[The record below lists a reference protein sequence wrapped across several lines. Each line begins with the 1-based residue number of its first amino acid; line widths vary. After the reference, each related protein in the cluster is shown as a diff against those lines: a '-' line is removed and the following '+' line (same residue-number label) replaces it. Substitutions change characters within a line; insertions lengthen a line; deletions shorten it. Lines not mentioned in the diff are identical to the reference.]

1 MLRRMRVALGFALMT
16 IGALGTV
23 VGMARASQGA
33 GGRSNRP
40 LAPRSESRL
49 ISRRSPGSRPSHV
62 DGPRERERP
71 ISGGGGPQS
80 TAAGPG
86 IPGRGGLRAAVE
98 SRMQQ
103 LVAEQLGVDIE
114 QLAPE
119 VSLTDDLAADSL
131 DLLELAL
138 VLESEFTIAL
148 PQRRVGQIRTYRDLV
163 DAVMASSNGRQRRER
178 LTSRPLSVK
187 SRVVSAWDQ
196 SASLERGGELTPY
209 AMEVIAEDAARAG
222 RGARLEVTMP
232 ASVDDLDLAVVREE
246 LAHLGRRGVEVRVRR
261 DVGAGE
267 ES

>member
-16 IGALGTV
+16 IGALGTA
-23 VGMARASQGA
+23 VGTARSSQGA
-33 GGRSNRP
+33 GTRSNRP
-40 LAPRSESRL
+40 LVPPSESRRPP
-49 ISRRSPGSRPSHV
+49 SSRPSRIE
-62 DGPRERERP
+62 GPREPERP
-71 ISGGGGPQS
+71 IPGAEWSQKTVPGPE
-80 TAAGPG
+80 

-103 LVAEQLGVDIE
+103 LVAEQLGVDTE

-138 VLESEFTIAL
+138 VLESEFTVAL

-163 DAVMASSNGRQRRER
+163 DAVMASADGRQWRER
-178 LTSRPLSVK
+178 LTSRPLAVK
-187 SRVVSAWDQ
+187 SRVVSARDQ
-196 SASLERGGELTPY
+196 SASLERAGELTPY

-232 ASVDDLDLAVVREE
+232 ASADDLDLAVVREE

>member
-1 MLRRMRVALGFALMT
+1 MLRRMRVALGFVLAT
-16 IGALGTV
+16 IGALGMA
-23 VGMARASQGA
+23 VGTTRAGQGA
-33 GGRSNRP
+33 GTTSNRP
-40 LAPRSESRL
+40 LFPPSESRRPP
-49 ISRRSPGSRPSHV
+49 SSRPSRIEA
-62 DGPRERERP
+62 REPERP
-71 ISGGGGPQS
+71 I
-80 TAAGPG
+80 PG
-86 IPGRGGLRAAVE
+86 VRAAVE

-148 PQRRVGQIRTYRDLV
+148 PLRRVGQIRTYRDLV
-163 DAVMASSNGRQRRER
+163 DAVMASSNGRKWRER
-178 LTSRPLSVK
+178 LTSRRLSVK

-196 SASLERGGELTPY
+196 SSLERGGELTPY

-232 ASVDDLDLAVVREE
+232 ASVDDLDLAVLREE

>member
-1 MLRRMRVALGFALMT
+1 MLQRMRVVLGFALMVM
-16 IGALGTV
+16 GALGTL
-23 VGMARASQGA
+23 A
-33 GGRSNRP
+33 GPVQSKQRRETRSNRP
-40 LAPRSESRL
+40 LAPRSASARY
-49 ISRRSPGSRPSHV
+49 RPG
-62 DGPRERERP
+62 GEL
-71 ISGGGGPQS
+71 
-80 TAAGPG
+80 AAGLG
-86 IPGRGGLRAAVE
+86 IGVSEQAGPTRGGDASGEPRVLEDGGLRAAVE
-98 SRMQQ
+98 SLTQQ